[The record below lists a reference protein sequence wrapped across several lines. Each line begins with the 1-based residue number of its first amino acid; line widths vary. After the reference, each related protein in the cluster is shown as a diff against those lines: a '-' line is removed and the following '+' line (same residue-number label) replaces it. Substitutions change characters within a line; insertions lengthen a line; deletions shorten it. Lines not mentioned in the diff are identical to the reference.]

1 MKKLKLRESDVQKII
16 VKAWL
21 SQKCSFSLSD
31 PSLGQVSCT
40 SLHPIPL
47 LEPVT
52 AYHPLG
58 IIAINRKKRSRP
70 GFSVFFT

>member
-1 MKKLKLRESDVQKII
+1 MKKLKLRESNVQKII